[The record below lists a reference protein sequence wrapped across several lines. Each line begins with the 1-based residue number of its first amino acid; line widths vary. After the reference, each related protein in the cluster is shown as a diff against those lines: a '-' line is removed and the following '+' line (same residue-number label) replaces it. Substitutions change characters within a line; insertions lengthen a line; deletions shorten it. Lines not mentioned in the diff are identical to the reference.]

1 MNKVEEVRDILQQ
14 IGMPAAQRADV
25 CCYTILAMAALTPDA
40 PWSTSARTWIRIHDI
55 IQHTNQH
62 YHTDY
67 AENSRETFR
76 KQALH
81 HFRAAAIVVD
91 NGKPTNSPNYQYR
104 LTDEFVD
111 LLRAYGTPGW
121 TLALEKWKSAHT
133 SLIDLYTS
141 QKKMTMMPVR
151 INGQQLQFSPG
162 AHNELQKAIIEDFA
176 PRFAPNC
183 ICLYVGDTIKK
194 DLIKDVETLE
204 KLGFQITLHDKMPDV
219 VLYSPEK
226 DWLYFIEAVT
236 SVGPMTPLRI
246 RDIEEM
252 TRNVSSGK
260 IYVTA
265 FPNMAV
271 FKRFAESLAWETEI
285 WLADFPDHMIHL
297 NGDRFMGP
305 R

>member
-1 MNKVEEVRDILQQ
+1 MNKIAEARDILQQ
-14 IGMPAAQRADV
+14 IGMPALQQADV
-25 CCYTILAMAALTPDA
+25 CCYTLLAMSALTPSL
-40 PWSTSARTWIRIHDI
+40 PWARSSHTWIRIHDI
-55 IQHTNQH
+55 IQHTNK
-62 YHTDY
+62 YYKTEY

-81 HFRAAAIVVD
+81 HFRAAAVVID
-91 NGKPTNSPNYQYR
+91 NGKPTNSPNYRYR

-111 LLRAYGTPGW
+111 LIRTYGSSEW
-121 TLALEKWKSAHT
+121 ELALAKWNAT
-133 SLIDLYTS
+133 NISLVDLYTS
-141 QKKMTMMPVR
+141 QKRMTMMPVR

-194 DLIKDVETLE
+194 DLFKDAETL
-204 KLGFQITLHDKMPDV
+204 KTLGFQITLHDKMPDV

-246 RDIEEM
+246 RDIDEM
-252 TRNVSSGK
+252 TQNVRSGK

-271 FKRFAESLAWETEI
+271 FKRFAEVVAWETEV